1 MLKSLFPSK
10 CFFLTLAICCL
21 VQVHSSRADDFVL
34 RKAVEFTPRGGLPNF
49 FRKLAEGKSVTVA
62 YLGGSIT
69 AQHGWRV
76 QSQKWFEEQFPQ
88 ATIKGISAAIGGT
101 GSDLGVFRM
110 DHDVL
115 AHKPDLLFVEFAV
128 NDVGTKPENLIKA
141 MEGIVRKTW
150 KANPETD
157 ICFVYTMTFRESQAT
172 ANGTMHRAVSV
183 MEAVA
188 DHYGIPSIHMG
199 YQAALL
205 EKEGKLVMKSD
216 DAITKLSRDNPI
228 ETTASATSP
237 IIFSKDGV
245 HPHPDTGHV
254 LYTQALIRSF
264 QQIKDQTGDSPHSL
278 VPPMREDNL
287 EAARQYPI
295 DPKNLSGP
303 YTDLRK
309 AGEKAFTKEMP
320 QLFRLE
326 PGATLSFKFKGTGV
340 GIYDLLAY
348 NGSEVEVTIDGETK
362 KRTRVDGYSTS
373 QRLSKFGIGFD
384 LKDTTHEVT
393 IRVLDTKLDK
403 REILLESKREDYD
416 KNPEKYA
423 PHYWFPGAIFI
434 VGEIVD

>member
-1 MLKSLFPSK
+1 MA
-10 CFFLTLAICCL
+10 LAICCL
-21 VQVHSSRADDFVL
+21 VQMHPSRAEDFIL
-34 RKAVEFTPRGGLPNF
+34 RKAVEFTPRGALQNF
-49 FRKLAEGKSVTVA
+49 FRKLTEGKTVTVA

-76 QSQKWFEEQFPQ
+76 QSQQWFEEQYPQ
-88 ATIKGISAAIGGT
+88 ATVNGIPAAIGGT

-110 DHDVL
+110 EHDVL

-128 NDVGTKPENLIKA
+128 NDVGTNPENLIKA

-157 ICFVYTMTFRESQAT
+157 ICFVYTMTFRESQT
-172 ANGTMHRAVSV
+172 LANGTMHRAASV
-183 MEAVA
+183 MESLA
-188 DHYGIPSIHMG
+188 DHYDIPSIHMG

-216 DAITKLSRDNPI
+216 EDTIKLSRDEPI
-228 ETTASATSP
+228 ETTNSVSVP

-254 LYTQALIRSF
+254 LYTQALIRSLK
-264 QQIKDQTGDSPHSL
+264 QIKDKTGVSPHP
-278 VPPMREDNL
+278 VMTPMREDNL
-287 EAARQYPI
+287 EGARQYPI
-295 DPKNLSGP
+295 DPKYLSGP

-309 AGEKAFTKEMP
+309 AGETNFAKEMP

-326 PGATLSFKFKGTGV
+326 PGATLSYKFKGTGV

-348 NGSEVEVTIDGETK
+348 DSSEVEVTIDGETK
-362 KRTRVDGYSTS
+362 KRTRMDGHSTN
-373 QRLSKFGIGFD
+373 QRLSKFGISFD
-384 LKDTTHEVT
+384 LEDTLHEVT

-403 REILLESKREDYD
+403 REILYESKRGDYD

-434 VGEIVD
+434 VGEMVE